1 MAVAQFIVVVCFVV
15 ILVVFTVV
23 LCAAIGGLAWMCL
36 RDIIIDWKQY
46 QLSDRV
52 ITIQE
57 HDELMDSLQEVKDS
71 MQVLDDTLRA
81 NSLFDSCEAT
91 ACSQS
96 ELD

>member
-15 ILVVFTVV
+15 ILVVFTVA
-23 LCAAIGGLAWMCL
+23 LCAAVGGLAWSCFK
-36 RDIIIDWKQY
+36 DAITDWKQY
-46 QLSDRV
+46 QLKDRV

-57 HDELMDSLQEVKDS
+57 YNELMDYLQEVKDS
-71 MQVLDDTLRA
+71 MRVLGDTLRA
-81 NSLFDSCEAT
+81 KGLLVGCEAT

>member
-15 ILVVFTVV
+15 MIVVFV
-23 LCAAIGGLAWMCL
+23 LAFCAAVGGLAWMCL

-52 ITIQE
+52 ITIRE
-57 HDELMDSLQEVKDS
+57 YDELMRSLQEVKDS

-81 NSLFDSCEAT
+81 KGLFDSCEAT

>member
-1 MAVAQFIVVVCFVV
+1 MAIAQFVIVFCFVV
-15 ILVVFTVV
+15 MIVVFTLA
-23 LCAAIGGLAWMCL
+23 LCAAVGGLAWMCL

-52 ITIQE
+52 ITIRE
-57 HDELMDSLQEVKDS
+57 YDELMRSLQEVEDS
-71 MQVLDDTLRA
+71 MQVLNDTLRA
-81 NSLFDSCEAT
+81 KGLLDSCEAT

>member
-1 MAVAQFIVVVCFVV
+1 MAVVQFIVVVCFVV
-15 ILVVFTVV
+15 ILVVFTVA
-23 LCAAIGGLAWMCL
+23 LCAAVGGLAWSCFK
-36 RDIIIDWKQY
+36 DVITDWKQY
-46 QLSDRV
+46 QLKDRV

-57 HDELMDSLQEVKDS
+57 YNELMDSLQEVKDS

-81 NSLFDSCEAT
+81 RGLLVGCEAT

>member
-15 ILVVFTVV
+15 ILVVFTVA
-23 LCAAIGGLAWMCL
+23 LCTAVGGLAWMCFK
-36 RDIIIDWKQY
+36 DIIIDWKQY

-52 ITIQE
+52 ITIRE
-57 HDELMDSLQEVKDS
+57 YDELMRSLQEVEDS
-71 MQVLDDTLRA
+71 MQVLDDILRA
-81 NSLFDSCEAT
+81 KGLFDSCEAT

>member
-1 MAVAQFIVVVCFVV
+1 MVVARFIIVFCFVVMIVVVVLGFCVSMGS
-15 ILVVFTVV
+15 LV
-23 LCAAIGGLAWMCL
+23 WMCL

-52 ITIQE
+52 ITIRE
-57 HDELMDSLQEVKDS
+57 YDELMRSLQEVEDS
-71 MQVLDDTLRA
+71 MQVLDDILRTKG
-81 NSLFDSCEAT
+81 LLDSCEAT

>member
-15 ILVVFTVV
+15 ILVVFTVA
-23 LCAAIGGLAWMCL
+23 LCAAVGGLAWMCL
-36 RDIIIDWKQY
+36 KDIIIDWKQY

-52 ITIQE
+52 ITIRE
-57 HDELMDSLQEVKDS
+57 YNELMDSLQEVKDS
-71 MQVLDDTLRA
+71 MWVLCDLLRA
-81 NSLFDSCEAT
+81 KGLLVGCFTT

>member
-1 MAVAQFIVVVCFVV
+1 MAVAQFIVAFC
-15 ILVVFTVV
+15 LVAMIVV
-23 LCAAIGGLAWMCL
+23 LALAFCAAVGGLAWMCL

-57 HDELMDSLQEVKDS
+57 YNELMDSLQEVKGS
-71 MQVLDDTLRA
+71 MRVLDDALRA
-81 NSLFDSCEAT
+81 KGLLVGCEAT

>member
-1 MAVAQFIVVVCFVV
+1 MAVAQFIMVVCFVV
-15 ILVVFTVV
+15 ILVVFTVA

-71 MQVLDDTLRA
+71 MQVLDDALRA
-81 NSLFDSCEAT
+81 KGLFDSCEAT
-91 ACSQS
+91 ACPQS

>member
-15 ILVVFTVV
+15 IFVVFTVA
-23 LCAAIGGLAWMCL
+23 LCAAVGGLAWMCL

-71 MQVLDDTLRA
+71 MRVLGDTLRA
-81 NSLFDSCEAT
+81 KDLLVGCEAT